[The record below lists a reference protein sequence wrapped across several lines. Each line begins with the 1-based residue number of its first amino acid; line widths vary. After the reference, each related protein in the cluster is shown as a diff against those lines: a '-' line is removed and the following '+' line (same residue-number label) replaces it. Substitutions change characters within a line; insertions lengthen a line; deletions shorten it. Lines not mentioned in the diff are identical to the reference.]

1 MRILG
6 PAPRRYPERMADS
19 SFDVVSK
26 IDRQEVDNALNQA
39 AKELS
44 QRYDF
49 RGTNTK
55 IDWSG
60 EETIV
65 ITSDTEERT
74 EAALEVFKEKLI
86 RRDISLKAFDAGE
99 PASSGK
105 GYRLSGTLVQG
116 IDSEKAKKITKAI
129 RDEGPKGVKALI
141 QGDEL
146 RVSSKKRDD
155 LQEIIALLKGKDF
168 EIALQFVNYR

>member
-1 MRILG
+1 
-6 PAPRRYPERMADS
+6 MADS

-26 IDRQEVDNALNQA
+26 LDRQEVDNALNQA

-49 RGTNTK
+49 RGTNTT
-55 IDWSG
+55 IEWSG
-60 EETIV
+60 EDNIV
-65 ITSDTEERT
+65 ITSDAEER
-74 EAALEVFKEKLI
+74 ARAGLDVFKEKLI

-99 PASSGK
+99 VVASGK
-105 GYRLSGTLVQG
+105 TYKITGTLVQG

-129 RDEGPKGVKALI
+129 RDEGPKGVKAQI

-146 RVSSKKRDD
+146 RISSKKRDD
-155 LQEIIALLKGKDF
+155 LQAVISLLKNKDF